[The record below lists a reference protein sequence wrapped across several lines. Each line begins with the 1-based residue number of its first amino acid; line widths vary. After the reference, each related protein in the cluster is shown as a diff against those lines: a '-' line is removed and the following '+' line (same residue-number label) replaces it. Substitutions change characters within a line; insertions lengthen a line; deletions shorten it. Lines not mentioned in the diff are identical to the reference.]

1 MSLNVDKSEL
11 IGRDSERNS
20 NSRVNSLE
28 KEWEEMGSG
37 AKVERLTLEKKTD
50 TLSILADGK
59 WKG

>member
-11 IGRDSERNS
+11 IRRDSERNS

-50 TLSILADGK
+50 TLSILAD
-59 WKG
+59 